1 MSTDLKMPARQ
12 PLDGPIE
19 VRRMG
24 DNHEEICIRV
34 TNNDQA
40 RGVVMSEYNAW
51 RVLGAL
57 SLLLGLPLS
66 KAAQKAIKF

>member
-1 MSTDLKMPARQ
+1 MSTALKMPQRQ
-12 PLDGPIE
+12 PLDGPIS
-19 VRRMG
+19 VTRMG
-24 DNHEEICIRV
+24 DNHEEICISV

-57 SLLLGLPLS
+57 SVILGVPLS
-66 KAAQKAIKF
+66 KTASKAIKL